1 MRISDS
7 FKLFNPLWLV
17 QNIFTTH
24 IQPILI
30 GAGVGALSSAAMGK
44 SPFTGAL
51 LGGATGGL
59 FGGSESLL
67 GGKFADAFGQGAI
80 GGVSKGITA
89 PIGELAKQ
97 GVSSVGVQNI
107 GQFASP
113 LANVTDD
120 IGASLTNKIGIASSG
135 MPSTGIPLSTADLAG
150 GVGNNALNAN
160 MSRLFN
166 YTPPTAWEKIQGV
179 GTDAYTWAKDNPLNA
194 GSIGLKGIELANQPP
209 KPVDTSAQRPVRQG
223 TYEGGTGVQ
232 LTPTPA
238 ATGVSPQILPVKP
251 NKTGQIALDSVVQ
264 RHPELIQL
272 YPNLFGGR

>member
-24 IQPILI
+24 IQPMLI

-67 GGKFADAFGQGAI
+67 GGKIADAFG
-80 GGVSKGITA
+80 TA
-89 PIGELAKQ
+89 AT
-97 GVSSVGVQNI
+97 S
-107 GQFASP
+107 
-113 LANVTDD
+113 NV
-120 IGASLTNKIGIASSG
+120 
-135 MPSTGIPLSTADLAG
+135 AG
-150 GVGNNALNAN
+150 GVKLAEMGTGVAGGGAGINIAPFVKEVGTTGFASNAVPAATTTTGAYAGGIPISTGDLSGGLAKNAALDTAN

-166 YTPPTAWEKIQGV
+166 YTPPTAWEKIQGA
-179 GTDAYTWAKDNPLNA
+179 GSDAYSYVKDNPLNSA
-194 GSIGLKGIELANQPP
+194 SLAMKGIESANQKTPI
-209 KPVDTSAQRPVRQG
+209 DTSAQRPVKQG
-223 TYEGGTGVQ
+223 TYEGGTGIQ
-232 LTPTPA
+232 MPTPA
-238 ATGVSPQILPVKP
+238 ATGVSPQIVPVRP

-264 RHPELIQL
+264 KHPELIQL
-272 YPNLFGGR
+272 YPSLFGGR

>member
-7 FKLFNPLWLV
+7 FKFFNPLWLV
-17 QNIFTTH
+17 QNVFTTH
-24 IQPILI
+24 IQPILV

-67 GGKFADAFGQGAI
+67 GSKFADAFGQGAV
-80 GGVSKGITA
+80 GGVSKGIVA
-89 PIGELAKQ
+89 PVGELAKQ

-107 GQFASP
+107 GQFANP

-120 IGASLTNKIGIASSG
+120 LGASLTGKIGISSSG
-135 MPSTGIPLSTADLAG
+135 MPSTGIPLSTGDLAG
-150 GVGNNALNAN
+150 GVGNNALTAN
-160 MSRLFN
+160 MSKLFN
-166 YTPPTAWEKIQGV
+166 YTPPTAFEKIQGV
-179 GTDAYTWAKDNPLNA
+179 GTDAYTWAKDNPLSA
-194 GSIGLKGIELANQPP
+194 GNIGLKGFELANQPP

-223 TYEGGTGVQ
+223 TYEGGAGVQ
-232 LTPTPA
+232 LTPA
-238 ATGVSPQILPVKP
+238 ASNVSPQILPVKP

-264 RHPELIQL
+264 KHPELINL